1 MENEIY
7 YTQESVESILKIFSE
22 NKIKL
27 EFEDP
32 YSLIKSLRTIG
43 EFTAQKQLELT
54 FLNSKKLAL
63 LEFDVAHKE
72 IISSGIGYSCSTI
85 DYCPYPQVKQQL
97 GMLYDLFN
105 FHVRHLIDLNGIYGV
120 MYNGS
125 DVNQVEGFY
134 YWLDRGILYD
144 ITLDSWNYILE
155 IFNLTQENIEFLK
168 KENANM
174 HLDYIGFDT
183 KNVIRKLAFATNKD
197 AFLFRSP
204 EKQYKNYKN
213 IDAII
218 KLLED
223 YFDESNDWMSLQYCP
238 QNQKYFAIEFS
249 LIPSQVRDFANE
261 LYERGIIDEREHF
274 NFIDM
279 NIPEE
284 YQTSILKFRWDDEEN
299 FAIKFYLEE
308 FIDCPSR
315 ED

>member
-7 YTQESVESILKIFSE
+7 YTQESVESILNIFSK
-22 NKIKL
+22 NGIKL
-27 EFEDP
+27 EFDDP
-32 YSLIKSLRTIG
+32 YSLIKTLQTVG
-43 EFTAQKQLELT
+43 ELTSEKHLELT
-54 FLNSKKLAL
+54 FLNSKKLVL
-63 LEFDVAHKE
+63 LEFDIARKK

-85 DYCPYPQVKQQL
+85 DYCPYVQVKQQL
-97 GMLYDLFN
+97 GMLYDIFN

-120 MYNGS
+120 MYNGT

-144 ITLDSWNYILE
+144 ITLESWDYILE
-155 IFNLTQENIEFLK
+155 VFNLSQKNINFLK

-183 KNVIRKLAFATNKD
+183 KNIIRKVAFATNKE
-197 AFLFRSP
+197 AFLFRNP

-213 IDAII
+213 MNPII
-218 KLLED
+218 KLLGD
-223 YFDESNDWMSLQYCP
+223 YFNEDNDWMSLQYSP
-238 QNQKYFAIEFS
+238 QNQKYLAIEFS
-249 LIPSQVRDFANE
+249 LDPFQVRDFANE
-261 LYERGIIDEREHF
+261 MYKRNIIDESEHF
-274 NFIDM
+274 NFVDM
-279 NIPEE
+279 NIPAE

-299 FAIKFYLEE
+299 FSIKFYLEE